1 MTVNEFYKQKFGRKV
16 YKISLD
22 AGCTC
27 PNRDGT
33 KSYSGC
39 IFCGQNGSGDFI
51 PFQENIR
58 LQVENAK
65 KIVEKK
71 IKNGKYIAYF
81 QNFTNT
87 YGDIEIL
94 YKKWNQALSC
104 EDIAGIAI
112 GTRPDCIDSKVL
124 EKLSILSEKT
134 FVQLELGLQS
144 SSDKTGFF
152 INRQFFSSEY
162 LKAVSILKKN
172 VPRVHVVTH
181 IIFGLPFEDEKQML
195 SSVKFAID
203 AKTDGIK
210 IASLYVLKNTVL
222 EKMYLEKKFS
232 LLSREK
238 YFSIVEKAL
247 KIIPENVVIHRLT
260 GDGPKSQT
268 IAPLWIFDKKQN
280 LSIINEILKNK

>member
-144 SSDKTGFF
+144 SSDKTGFL

-162 LKAVSILKKN
+162 LEAVSILKKN

-181 IIFGLPFEDEKQML
+181 IIF
-195 SSVKFAID
+195 
-203 AKTDGIK
+203 
-210 IASLYVLKNTVL
+210 
-222 EKMYLEKKFS
+222 
-232 LLSREK
+232 
-238 YFSIVEKAL
+238 
-247 KIIPENVVIHRLT
+247 
-260 GDGPKSQT
+260 
-268 IAPLWIFDKKQN
+268 
-280 LSIINEILKNK
+280 

>member
-1 MTVNEFYKQKFGRKV
+1 MTVNEFYKKKFGRKV

-33 KSYSGC
+33 KSYFGC

-94 YKKWNQALSC
+94 YEKWNQALSC

-144 SSDKTGFF
+144 SSDKTGFL

-238 YFSIVEKAL
+238 YFSLVEKAL

>member
-1 MTVNEFYKQKFGRKV
+1 M
-16 YKISLD
+16 
-22 AGCTC
+22 
-27 PNRDGT
+27 
-33 KSYSGC
+33 
-39 IFCGQNGSGDFI
+39 
-51 PFQENIR
+51 
-58 LQVENAK
+58 
-65 KIVEKK
+65 
-71 IKNGKYIAYF
+71 
-81 QNFTNT
+81 
-87 YGDIEIL
+87 
-94 YKKWNQALSC
+94 
-104 EDIAGIAI
+104 
-112 GTRPDCIDSKVL
+112 
-124 EKLSILSEKT
+124 
-134 FVQLELGLQS
+134 
-144 SSDKTGFF
+144 
-152 INRQFFSSEY
+152 
-162 LKAVSILKKN
+162 KKN

>member
-1 MTVNEFYKQKFGRKV
+1 MRG
-16 YKISLD
+16 
-22 AGCTC
+22 
-27 PNRDGT
+27 
-33 KSYSGC
+33 
-39 IFCGQNGSGDFI
+39 FI
-51 PFQENIR
+51 
-58 LQVENAK
+58 
-65 KIVEKK
+65 
-71 IKNGKYIAYF
+71 
-81 QNFTNT
+81 
-87 YGDIEIL
+87 
-94 YKKWNQALSC
+94 
-104 EDIAGIAI
+104 
-112 GTRPDCIDSKVL
+112 
-124 EKLSILSEKT
+124 
-134 FVQLELGLQS
+134 LGLQT
-144 SSDKTGFF
+144 SSDKTGFL

-268 IAPLWIFDKKQN
+268 VAPLWIFDKKQN